1 VPVIGY
7 CMGGLLT
14 LALAQRRPADTAGLV
29 LMATLWDF
37 GATDTAK
44 VRMIQAA
51 TPQLG
56 ALIDLLGE
64 LPVDVLQAMFASLD
78 PFMTLRKFCRFA
90 EMDPDS
96 GPAAHFVALEDWLN
110 DGVPLVGPV
119 ARECLLDWYGENTPG
134 RGVWQVGGRVVDPA
148 EVTARSLVLVP
159 QQDYIVPPDSAAPL
173 GALLPN
179 AETVSLPL
187 GHIGM
192 VASGRSRA
200 KLYRPLADWLRGSP
214 WNG

>member
-1 VPVIGY
+1 
-7 CMGGLLT
+7 
-14 LALAQRRPADTAGLV
+14 
-29 LMATLWDF
+29 
-37 GATDTAK
+37 
-44 VRMIQAA
+44 
-51 TPQLG
+51 
-56 ALIDLLGE
+56 
-64 LPVDVLQAMFASLD
+64 
-78 PFMTLRKFCRFA
+78 
-90 EMDPDS
+90 
-96 GPAAHFVALEDWLN
+96 
-110 DGVPLVGPV
+110 V